1 MRTNTVK
8 RELLRGEPSIGA
20 ETGLGSVLSAEMLSR
35 VGFESAGELDPLIEA
50 AHVLGILTAQSNS
63 KAPKTR
69 PPFDCGA

>member
-1 MRTNTVK
+1 M
-8 RELLRGEPSIGA
+8 I
-20 ETGLGSVLSAEMLSR
+20 VLNSSEVWSR
-35 VGFESAGELDPLIEA
+35 WAVRSAGELDPLIEA